1 MCDPVEMPILAIEF
15 VPVKEYKDLFP
26 QFSHVHD
33 DYAIPGNCEVTDI
46 PLQSLVGNRI
56 DFKII
61 TKNQNNSCC
70 SKGGS
75 HAHYCT
81 GTTKHAWELMLFL

>member
-15 VPVKEYKDLFP
+15 VPIKEYKDMFP

-33 DYAIPGNCEVTDI
+33 DYAIPGNCEVTYI
-46 PLQSLVGNRI
+46 PLQSLAIVGNRI

-61 TKNQNNSCC
+61 MKIKTIL
-70 SKGGS
+70 
-75 HAHYCT
+75 AVPREVVT
-81 GTTKHAWELMLFL
+81 L

>member
-15 VPVKEYKDLFP
+15 VPFKEYKDMFP

-61 TKNQNNSCC
+61 TKNQNSSCC
-70 SKGGS
+70 SMQGR
-75 HAHYCT
+75 
-81 GTTKHAWELMLFL
+81 